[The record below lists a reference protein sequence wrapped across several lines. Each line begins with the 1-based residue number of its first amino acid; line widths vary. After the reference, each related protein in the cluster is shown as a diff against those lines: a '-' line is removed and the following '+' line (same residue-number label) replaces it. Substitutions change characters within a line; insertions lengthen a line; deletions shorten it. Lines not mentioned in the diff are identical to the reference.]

1 MIGYIENKQAECV
14 IRKAQCATGQSV
26 FVISLEWNAQLWHL
40 TSISWRAWVST
51 LLQTEYVICWDQD
64 APLPQFRPCYFCRGC
79 SIPTRFWN
87 LSAYLGWSFISQSL
101 LLRTTK
107 SNLPSVSISGVM
119 NGLSVRRETPTFIQM
134 FNSDT
139 AAESQWPFLR
149 SDFLIPLVR
158 LEPFT
163 VDAFSAWSDFPGCRY
178 RYKSLTIHL
187 PVLAYPYINKL
198 LGASCK
204 SEDKWNRS
212 ANYLWQKPG
221 GVSIRRDQASLR
233 WTCHLNDGYSSA
245 RLSFQIDNQRK
256 SAGSLAGG
264 SVKTVITG
272 RCCCCRYISDRVERD
287 RARVLDKMTAL

>member
-1 MIGYIENKQAECV
+1 MSSAET
-14 IRKAQCATGQSV
+14 R
-26 FVISLEWNAQLWHL
+26 
-40 TSISWRAWVST
+40 T
-51 LLQTEYVICWDQD
+51 LHSHS
-64 APLPQFRPCYFCRGC
+64 
-79 SIPTRFWN
+79 SIPVIFVELFNTDQVLESQHISGLVFHRPKSSVTDHKIESS
-87 LSAYLGWSFISQSL
+87 LSFHFRGHEWVK
-101 LLRTTK
+101 RTTRNTHIH
-107 SNLPSVSISGVM
+107 SDVQQRHCCWIPV
-119 NGLSVRRETPTFIQM
+119 TFSPVQ
-134 FNSDT
+134 
-139 AAESQWPFLR
+139 
-149 SDFLIPLVR
+149 FLIRLVR

-163 VDAFSAWSDFPGCRY
+163 VDAFSAWSDFAGGRY

-212 ANYLWQKPG
+212 ANHLWQKPG
-221 GVSIRRDQASLR
+221 GISIRRDQASLR

-245 RLSFQIDNQRK
+245 RLSFQIDNQTK

-272 RCCCCRYISDRVERD
+272 RCFCCCCYISNRVKRD